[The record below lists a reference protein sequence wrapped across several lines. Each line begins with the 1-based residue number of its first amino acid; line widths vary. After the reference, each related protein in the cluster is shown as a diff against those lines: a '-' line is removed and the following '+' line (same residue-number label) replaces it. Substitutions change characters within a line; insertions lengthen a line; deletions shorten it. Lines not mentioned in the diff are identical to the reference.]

1 MLHYLPSTI
10 AVSAIICAYG
20 YLDVVPEEWIKSLPR
35 LAPTLSLGDE
45 VEKCSSA
52 LMLIFGTQFPEL
64 APSQDSFCGTGNS
77 FLQRCLSPTTIT
89 I

>member
-1 MLHYLPSTI
+1 MLKYKPSTI
-10 AVSAIICAYG
+10 AVSAVICAYG
-20 YLDVVPEEWIKSLPR
+20 YLDVVPEEWLNSLHE
-35 LAPTLSLGDE
+35 LAPNLELGDE

-64 APSQDSFCGTGNS
+64 APSQDSFCGTGDS
-77 FLQRCLSPTTIT
+77 FLHRCLSPTTIT